1 MKIWP
6 IEFFAQVGSK
16 LCLLLNKFSK
26 MGKYFNISPNL
37 VILLTSIHPH
47 EVIINV
53 LNGLF
58 TASFPLFSSFQY
70 SWQLTNVRYKRWL
83 MTGFEL
89 RTSGVGSDCSTNWAT
104 RLRFF
109 PHWTPLIRTMF
120 QVPQKGLKNQ
130 VRRHF
135 TLLVP
140 FSVDSPLLTKQS
152 CGKGAL
158 LSLQNPRPRIASIS
172 RQMG

>member
-1 MKIWP
+1 MTGF
-6 IEFFAQVGSK
+6 ELRSYFVGSNH
-16 LCLLLNKFSK
+16 CACCAT
-26 MGKYFNISPNL
+26 ITSPNEL
-37 VILLTSIHPH
+37 KVTFP
-47 EVIINV
+47 
-53 LNGLF
+53 
-58 TASFPLFSSFQY
+58 ASFLFIFVFSI
-70 SWQLTNVRYKRWL
+70 QLTLKQINVRYKSL
-83 MTGFEL
+83 PKTGFEL

>member
-1 MKIWP
+1 MVGFFKIWPLTRMKIWP

-83 MTGFEL
+83 MTGFEP

-104 RLRFF
+104 IAEGYSCTNHCVWCTWL
-109 PHWTPLIRTMF
+109 M
-120 QVPQKGLKNQ
+120 
-130 VRRHF
+130 
-135 TLLVP
+135 
-140 FSVDSPLLTKQS
+140 SVVCVQSLTD
-152 CGKGAL
+152 CA
-158 LSLQNPRPRIASIS
+158 RYR
-172 RQMG
+172 